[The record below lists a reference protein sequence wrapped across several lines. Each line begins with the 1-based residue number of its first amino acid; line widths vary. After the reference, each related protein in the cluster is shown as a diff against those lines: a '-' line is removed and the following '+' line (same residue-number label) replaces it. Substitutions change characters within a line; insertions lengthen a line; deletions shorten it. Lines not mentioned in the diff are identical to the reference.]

1 MLRSALVILA
11 SLGLAATSF
20 AQSADV
26 VTAEAFA
33 RLDRN
38 GDGRVVRSEFPG
50 SDAQFRDLGAGA
62 DGVVTLDGFRKSPFA
77 RRIAAARSRNEAE
90 PRPRDD
96 ADRQLG
102 ERIDAALRLD
112 ANRDGRVSRGEWMGH
127 ESHFLELDLDGD
139 GDIDRKD
146 RSEAARRA
154 PAAPDLDDL
163 PAFRRELEPVDKL
176 LDRFDRD
183 RDGSLSEAE
192 LREHRAAPAFDW
204 ADRDRDGLLSAAELE
219 RLANE
224 VRARVRARNLGKAR
238 PAAYVV
244 PFSTWDRDNDGRIST
259 AEWKGPAYL
268 VARIDRDRDA
278 HLTKDEVDRYVRS
291 VEGTTFH
298 ERFDLDGD
306 GRVTLEEFAGPP
318 SAFRRLDRNGD
329 GVVSRAEG

>member
-1 MLRSALVILA
+1 MRLHAMMLA
-11 SLGLAATSF
+11 LGLATTAF
-20 AQSADV
+20 AQSEAT

-38 GDGRVVRSEFPG
+38 GDGRVVRDEFPG

-62 DGVVTLDGFRKSPFA
+62 DGVVTLESFRKSPFA
-77 RRIAAARSRNEAE
+77 LRIAAARSRNVAD

-102 ERIDAALRLD
+102 GRIEAALRLD
-112 ANRDGRVSRGEWMGH
+112 ANRDGRVSRSEWTGH
-127 ESHFLELDLDGD
+127 DTHFLELDLDGD
-139 GDIDRKD
+139 GDIDRRD
-146 RSEAARRA
+146 RNEAARRA

-163 PAFRRELEPVDKL
+163 PAFRRELEPIEKL
-176 LDRFDRD
+176 LERFDRD
-183 RDGSLSEAE
+183 KDGSLAEAE
-192 LREHRAAPAFDW
+192 MREHRAAPAFGW
-204 ADRDRDGLLSAAELE
+204 ADRDRDGLLSPAELE
-219 RLANE
+219 RLAAE
-224 VRARVRARNLGKAR
+224 IRTRVRARNLGKAR
-238 PAAYVV
+238 PTAYVV

-278 HLTKDEVDRYVRS
+278 HLTRDEVDRYVRS

-298 ERFDLDGD
+298 ERFDLDDD
-306 GRVTLEEFAGPP
+306 GRVTSDEFAGPP

>member
-1 MLRSALVILA
+1 MMLRSI
-11 SLGLAATSF
+11 SFGLGLTLSVA
-20 AQSADV
+20 AQSADI

-38 GDGRVVRSEFPG
+38 GDGRVVRAEFPG

-62 DGVVTLDGFRKSPFA
+62 DGVVTLEAFRKSPFA
-77 RRIAAARSRNEAE
+77 RRIAAARSRNGTD

-96 ADRQLG
+96 SDQQLG
-102 ERIDAALRLD
+102 ARIEAALRLD
-112 ANRDGRVSRGEWMGH
+112 ANRDGRVARAEWTGH
-127 ESHFLELDLDGD
+127 EVHFLELDLDGD

-146 RSEAARRA
+146 RAEAVRRA

-163 PAFRRELEPVDKL
+163 PAFRRELEPIDKL
-176 LDRFDRD
+176 LEKFDRD
-183 RDGSLSEAE
+183 KDGSLSAAE
-192 LREHRAAPAFDW
+192 LRDHRAAPAFGW
-204 ADRDRDGLLSAAELE
+204 ADRDRDELLSSAELE

-224 VRARVRARNLGKAR
+224 IRARVRARNLGKAR
-238 PAAYVV
+238 PTAYVV
-244 PFSTWDRDNDGRIST
+244 PFSTWDRDDDGRIST

-268 VARIDRDRDA
+268 IARIDRDRDA
-278 HLTKDEVDRYVRS
+278 HLTRDEVDRYVRS

-298 ERFDLDGD
+298 ERFDLDDD
-306 GRVTLEEFAGPP
+306 GRVTLDEFAGPP